1 MTRVGAVVDNEGK
14 IKKLPDG
21 KWIVVYDTLKKLSER
36 YDNPGYYAQSNRRLQ
51 TTLRMIELKV
61 EVVLVPSQGFCKV
74 SYNKAKENM
83 RFILVN
89 ENEKLDDLIPKIQ
102 EMIKN
107 ALIELPEDVLFK

>member
-1 MTRVGAVVDNEGK
+1 
-14 IKKLPDG
+14 
-21 KWIVVYDTLKKLSER
+21 
-36 YDNPGYYAQSNRRLQ
+36 
-51 TTLRMIELKV
+51 MIELKV